1 MYRGKIKRV
10 HFVGI
15 GGTGM
20 SGIAE
25 VLHNLGYEVSGSDL
39 KPTRTTMRLESLG
52 CRVHYGHDRRH
63 VEGVDVVVVSSA
75 VPADN
80 PEVQEALRTGI
91 PVIPRAEM
99 LAELMRMKYGIAIAG
114 SHGKTTTTSMV
125 AQVLAQGGLD
135 PTAVIGGR
143 VKGIGCGAR
152 LGTGEFLVVEAD
164 ESDGTFMKLSPTI
177 VVVTNVD
184 PEHLN
189 FYGTFDALK
198 EAFVQFCNMVPF
210 YGAAILCWD
219 HPVVREIGPLVRRRT
234 VPYGLGEGAVVRGEI
249 EERGAWESTF
259 LVRVGER
266 PLGRV
271 RLRVPGIH
279 NVQNAL
285 AAVACGLELDIP
297 FGAIREALEAFD
309 GVERRLEAKGEVK
322 GVMVVDDY
330 AHHPSEIRATLEAVR
345 GLGRRVVAVFQPH
358 RYTRLRDLFWEFVS
372 CFDGADLVFLTE
384 VYPAGEPPIEGVSG
398 LALYRAMRGRRDGVH
413 YVPEREEI
421 PRRLLP
427 HLRGGEVVLT
437 LGAGNIWETAD
448 EILEALDSWEG

>member
-1 MYRGKIKRV
+1 MYRGKIKRI

-39 KPTRTTMRLESLG
+39 RPNKATLRLESLG
-52 CRVHYGHDRRH
+52 CRVHYGHDRRY
-63 VEGVDVVVVSSA
+63 VEGVDVVVYSSA

-80 PEVQEALRTGI
+80 PEIQEAFKRQI

-99 LAELMRMKYGIAIAG
+99 LAELMRMKYGIAVAG

-152 LGTGEFLVVEAD
+152 LGTGEFLVAEAD

-177 VVVTNVD
+177 VVVTNID

-189 FYGTFDALK
+189 FYGTFENLK
-198 EAFVQFCNMVPF
+198 GAFLEFCNKIPF

-219 HPVVREIGPLVRRRT
+219 HPVVREIMALVRRRT
-234 VPYGLGEGAVVRGEI
+234 VSYGLGEGASIRAVI
-249 EERGAWESTF
+249 EEKGKWETLF
-259 LVRVGER
+259 EIKVKGKA
-266 PLGRV
+266 LGRI
-271 RLRVPGIH
+271 RLRVPGVH

-297 FGAIREALEAFD
+297 FSAIKEALEGFD
-309 GVERRLEAKGEVK
+309 GVERRLEKKGEVK
-322 GVMVVDDY
+322 GILIIDDY
-330 AHHPSEIRATLEAVR
+330 AHHPSEIRATLEAVK
-345 GLGRRVVAVFQPH
+345 GLGRKVVAVFQPH
-358 RYTRLRDLFWEFVS
+358 RYTRLRDLFGDFLQ
-372 CFDGADLVFLTE
+372 CFEDADLLFLTE
-384 VYPAGEPPIEGVSG
+384 VYPAGEPPIEGISG
-398 LALYRAMRGRRDGVH
+398 LALYKALKERHREVH
-413 YVPEREEI
+413 YVPDREDI
-421 PRRLLP
+421 PRHLLP
-427 HLRGGEVVLT
+427 HLRGGEVILT
-437 LGAGNIWETAD
+437 LGAGNISETAE
-448 EILEALDSWEG
+448 EILEALGGWKG